1 VKAKLSILTSVPE
14 PVVTPA
20 ETILAV
26 PELPP
31 GSEAEDAG
39 APLSVITDT
48 MAISAKTLHLKS
60 TDWLAL
66 VLFII
71 HLSF

>member
-1 VKAKLSILTSVPE
+1 M
-14 PVVTPA
+14 
-20 ETILAV
+20 

-48 MAISAKTLHLKS
+48 MAISAKALHLKS